1 MPLIFFVRFCL
12 KWIVWFIGHLV
23 VVGFDAKVCI
33 SCSWVSPLNSNAIYW
48 VGRCLRGVKYVV
60 QAQWHDQCEDWWVP
74 PAEMLGNE
82 VKVAGEGAS
91 LLSKDKGIT
100 PIKNVSISDLEEH
113 NTPISLSST
122 YGSTSETPI
131 DLSTDVTTSLLSKG
145 SLLLETQLT
154 LMFLSR
160 CWRRPLR

>member
-1 MPLIFFVRFCL
+1 MNSLIHWSFGGGRIWCQSLHQLFLSFTPQFKCNLLSWKVLERGQVCHPSPMT
-12 KWIVWFIGHLV
+12 WPMWRLV
-23 VVGFDAKVCI
+23 G
-33 SCSWVSPLNSNAIYW
+33 
-48 VGRCLRGVKYVV
+48 
-60 QAQWHDQCEDWWVP
+60 P
-74 PAEMLGNE
+74 PAEILGNE
-82 VKVAGEGAS
+82 VKVAGEGVS
-91 LLSKDKGIT
+91 LLSNDKGIT